1 MKSISGIIMTLFL
14 IVSCQNNEK
23 VADLY
28 GVDILSSN
36 MGSFEGCL
44 DGESIDR
51 QSVKIFFQI
60 PEKASEL
67 KIFRDG
73 QIISTLYPSTA
84 GHDGEVVDQNLREG
98 GLYKYTCHAKI
109 NGVYKRGT
117 NELSLKPINTFAPI
131 FSGINSVNLKTS
143 SSAIVEWEPPTEDG
157 PIAKHY
163 KVYFNAG
170 RFIDYKKAPL
180 LVNEK
185 LNLVIE
191 NLGDEIPYSFAVNAC
206 TINDICDKNTKY
218 LTLETPDRGA
228 STASGMMQLIPKSGR
243 TLEVVAPWSDANG
256 GIYKRRLIIV
266 RGSEGESDENAMA
279 RVKNCSI
286 ENQSDG
292 CQNVIFPFVDGIVNS
307 NLEFPVE
314 EGVVY
319 FIRLVDEDKQKAI
332 LNRQD
337 HSDIK
342 KFMTQDLTPP
352 VFSGI
357 LELVQPDPLKSS
369 LKATFQ
375 AASDAEA
382 VHLYTVMGSL
392 NETLAD
398 PCSLNGEG
406 IKIGRTNWKGDSAL
420 NYIEFET
427 SDRVQVKVCLKGS
440 DSAGNI
446 SLGKSFKFIKTKD
459 KTAPLFDGISR
470 IRYLIDEISGK
481 SSIRLSW
488 AEAFSGQSDV
498 YQYDVKVN
506 ILREGSIREFN
517 YKVNKDQLSLTLE
530 TEALQLENYDVVF
543 AAVNVCDDAL
553 IQEVNATSN
562 SANCTSYS
570 IDQASAR
577 EGIHKTAL
585 GIIKPPVKFD
595 GINGL
600 ESNSHGSILVK
611 WGKYDL
617 GKDFPETWA
626 GFKVY
631 ALNKDSSKTLLK
643 TIPCPNIGED
653 AQGRALYNCQGLQS
667 ASLSN
672 LNPSQVF
679 KILVKAYNS
688 QGDSQDIRDENA
700 LMIKVK
706 DEVAPLIQGNISQTL
721 TNNILT
727 LTWPA
732 ASDTQFAWQDYLQT
746 LPNKI
751 SYLVKRNG
759 VITQTLESTQL
770 AIDLTKLSSG
780 LHVFQVCPTD
790 QAQNVSTNCLSLSY
804 EIRDIIA
811 PELKIALVK
820 KISSQEGI
828 QLELE
833 LKDETTSAAQ
843 LCTDLTIEGNFKT
856 KAYDSTKGLCVIT
869 GLNSDVNKNL
879 EKTVRMTVYD
889 QARNSLQKDL
899 TLKINREYTISSANW
914 GDWDLVD
921 STKRYAIVIR
931 GESILEKSEVYTAQ
945 NEKLVCDQPDQK
957 KIICF
962 SSSYSNK
969 SSLVIRSGDSSK
981 TLSTSANFA
990 NCAYGLNTD
999 MSNTTTITI
1008 CNSSDWAKLRIVDAS
1023 NGNTKQNLQRYA
1035 ENYSHVIVDIRN
1047 HILAGDFPQ
1056 LLLPASSLYNN
1067 RKLTFSGNG
1076 YMLSGLIG
1084 SSLKDNQTYYHGLIS
1099 EAPYNLEVKFQN
1111 LGIYKTGLNL
1121 NNYGPTGTT
1130 VTHIY
1135 SGLLA
1140 GVLRKSSVSTL
1151 TNSFSVQDVWI
1162 DSYRIF
1168 GASNLNYQGARF
1180 FGSLYGTQS
1189 GVDSSSY
1196 SVRNNV
1202 TQISNVQVSRLD
1214 IQLRD
1219 TTGGNGNTSQCSNS
1233 NITYCGAQLS
1243 SCALGCGFDL
1253 FKMENISL
1261 SGSII
1266 NSTMGT
1272 TTGGVMDVMMVPN
1285 TYLKNIESNLVIQG
1299 RKALG
1304 FMMSL
1309 SNGSSTTA
1317 TLSNISIA
1325 GEIAATTINPSPD
1338 SLSYAAGLV
1347 GSFQLSGPILFQNLK
1362 MKSIISS
1369 RLGSMSGVFR
1379 STGSSSSTVNGQTIN
1394 LCTNV
1399 AAGASLPSITF
1410 SNLDLSNTF
1419 RWSYQNTSQ
1428 VITSSFGRQDNIT
1441 PIVIVNANFEDNHS
1455 SDSTNFNYLSTHN
1468 LNNCQA
1474 PEVSIQ
1480 AAYLGAKNVGS
1491 WDGGRAM
1498 NLDQIFPA
1506 SNLTTTYNGVLSTS
1520 TNWNALDVST
1530 WINNAVSRPYLKS
1543 NLAREGLINIQ

>member
-1 MKSISGIIMTLFL
+1 MKTISTLILTLFF

-84 GHDGEVVDQNLREG
+84 GQDGEVVDQNLREG

-180 LVNEK
+180 LVSEK

-191 NLGDEIPYSFAVNAC
+191 NLGDEIPYSFAVKAC
-206 TINDICDKNTKY
+206 TLNDICDKNTKF

-228 STASGMMQLIPKSGR
+228 STASGIMQLIPKSGR
-243 TLEVVAPWSDANG
+243 TLEVVAPWSDSNG

-266 RGSEGESDENAMA
+266 RGSEGESDENAIA

-286 ENQSDG
+286 ENESDG
-292 CQNVIFPFVDGIVNS
+292 CQNVIFPFVDGIISS
-307 NLEFPVE
+307 NLEFPIE

-332 LNRQD
+332 VSRQD

-342 KFMTQDLTPP
+342 KFITQDLTPP
-352 VFSGI
+352 VFSGM

-440 DSAGNI
+440 DSAGNL
-446 SLGKSFKFIKTKD
+446 SLGKSYKLIKTKD

-470 IRYLIDEISGK
+470 IRYLTDEISGK

-488 AEAFSGQSDV
+488 AEAFSGQNDV

-517 YKVNKDQLSLTLE
+517 YKVNKDQLSLNLE

-562 SANCTSYS
+562 SANCTSFA

-595 GINGL
+595 GINSL
-600 ESNSHGSILVK
+600 VSNSHGSILVR

-643 TIPCPNIGED
+643 TIPCPTTGED
-653 AQGRALYNCQGLQS
+653 AQGRTLYNCQGLQT
-667 ASLSN
+667 ATITN
-672 LNPSQVF
+672 LNPSQEL

-700 LMIKVK
+700 RMIKVK
-706 DEVAPLIQGNISQTL
+706 DEVAPVIQGNISQTL
-721 TNNILT
+721 TNKILT

-746 LPNKI
+746 IPNKI
-751 SYLVKRNG
+751 SYLLKRNG
-759 VITQTLESTQL
+759 GSAQTLEVTQL

-780 LHVFQVCPTD
+780 IHLFQVCPKD

-804 EIRDIIA
+804 EIRDNIA

-843 LCTDLTIEGNFKT
+843 LCTDLTLEGNFKT
-856 KAYDSTKGLCVIT
+856 KTYDSTRGLCVLT
-869 GLNSDVNKNL
+869 GLNSDANKNL
-879 EKTVRMTVYD
+879 EKTVRLTVYD

-899 TLKINREYTISSANW
+899 ILKINREYMISSANW
-914 GDWDLVD
+914 GDWNLKD
-921 STKRYAIVIR
+921 SSKRYAIVIR
-931 GESILEKSEVYTAQ
+931 GESILENSEVYTAQ
-945 NEKLVCDQPDQK
+945 NEKLLCDQPDQK

-962 SSSYSNK
+962 SSSYNDK

-990 NCAYGLNTD
+990 NCVYGLNTD
-999 MSNTTTITI
+999 ISKTTITI
-1008 CNSSDWAKLRIVDAS
+1008 CNSSDWAKLRSVDTSIA
-1023 NGNTKQNLQRYA
+1023 GNAKQNLQRYA
-1035 ENYSHVIVDIRN
+1035 ENYPHVIVDIRN
-1047 HILAGDFPQ
+1047 HILATDFPQ
-1056 LLLPASSLYNN
+1056 LLLPASTLYNN
-1067 RKLTFSGNG
+1067 RKLTIAGNG
-1076 YMLSGLIG
+1076 YMLSGGIG
-1084 SSLKDNQTYYHGLIS
+1084 SSFQSSTYYNGLLS
-1099 EAPYNLEVKFQN
+1099 DSPHNLEVKFQN
-1111 LGIYKTGLNL
+1111 LGIYEPSIKLQNFVSLDGSMR
-1121 NNYGPTGTT
+1121 
-1130 VTHIY
+1130 HIF
-1135 SGLLA
+1135 SGLLV
-1140 GVLRKSSVSTL
+1140 GVLRKSPTSTL

-1162 DSYRIF
+1162 DGFYFIGSTP
-1168 GASNLNYQGARF
+1168 LNYQGAKF

-1189 GVDSSSY
+1189 GIDSTNY
-1196 SVRNNV
+1196 SEKNNV
-1202 TQISNVQVSRLD
+1202 TQISNVQLSRLK

-1219 TTGGNGNTSQCSNS
+1219 TTGGNGTTSQCSNS
-1233 NITYCGAQLS
+1233 NPNLCGAQLS
-1243 SCALGCGFDL
+1243 FCALGCGFDL

-1285 TYLKNIESNLVIQG
+1285 TYLKNIESNLHIQG

-1338 SLSYAAGLV
+1338 SLSYASGLV
-1347 GSFQLSGPILFQNLK
+1347 GSFQLSGPILFQNLR

-1379 STGSSSSTVNGQTIN
+1379 STGSSSSTVSGQTIN
-1394 LCTNV
+1394 LCTDV
-1399 AAGASLPSITF
+1399 AEGASLPSITF

-1428 VITSSFGRQDNIT
+1428 MITSSLGRQDNIT

-1491 WDGGRAM
+1491 WDGGRTM

-1506 SNLTTTYNGVLSTS
+1506 SNLTTSSNGVFSTS

-1530 WINNAVSRPYLKS
+1530 WINNTVSRPYLKS
-1543 NLAREGLINIQ
+1543 TLAREGLINIQ